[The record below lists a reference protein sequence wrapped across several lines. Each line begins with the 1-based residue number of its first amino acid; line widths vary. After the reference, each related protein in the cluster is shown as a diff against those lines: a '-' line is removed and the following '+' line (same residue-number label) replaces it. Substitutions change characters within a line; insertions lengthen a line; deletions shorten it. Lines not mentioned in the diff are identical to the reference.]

1 MKPLVLASAFL
12 LSASVLAAEVKTNFM
27 DHSNDALIDEAS
39 AKAVMRETIPARVW
53 KIYPASRYIFVSQVE
68 GGMNASRT
76 CVVAARVMVLPLTA
90 TVGAVLF
97 RPQKTATAYDAK
109 TDSSSEQCRAMARD
123 KLKEATQA
131 VVSSI
136 VKT

>member
-12 LSASVLAAEVKTNFM
+12 LSVSVLAADVKTNFM
-27 DHSNDALIDEAS
+27 DHSNDALIDEAT
-39 AKAVMRETIPARVW
+39 AKAVMRDAIPARVW
-53 KIYPASRYIFVSQVE
+53 KIYPASRYIFVRPVE
-68 GGMNASRT
+68 GGVNASRT
-76 CVVAARVMVLPLTA
+76 CVVAARVMVPPLTA

-97 RPQKTATAYDAK
+97 RPQKTAPSYDAK
-109 TDSSSEQCRAMARD
+109 ADSSSEQCRAMARD